1 VEATSWIFLVLF
13 LVSLTVNVALVV
25 FIGKIFVILN
35 EDVDISKIRE
45 RAREAKISRRVT
57 R

>member
-45 RAREAKISRRVT
+45 RAREAKSTKWANR
-57 R
+57 